1 MASGSLGGRTT
12 YNSSYQSIGI
22 NWSSSTNISNNT
34 SQLSISLFWN
44 TSNSSKR
51 WDTVAAR
58 DAYIKVYVNGVET
71 YSDNFSM
78 RFDCDPYPSIPYVFR
93 TYSCTIYH
101 NADGTPPVVQI
112 AAYANGTAKSSGTN
126 WGPGKSYVDAQS
138 IYLDTIPRASSF
150 SFSGTTLGSNT
161 HVSISRAS
169 SSFTHRVKYVMG
181 DITQNYTD
189 IGTVCD
195 FTRPY
200 TDAQQ
205 FASNSASGTGSIT
218 VITYN
223 GGAEIGRT
231 SKNIVMTLPDN
242 NDTKPVMNSETVIS
256 DSITEI
262 ETKFGAFIQ
271 NKSKPQFTFDYSGR
285 YGANISEYS
294 VSINDKIYTSSS
306 NSVIVDEIRDS
317 GSINYTYKIKDTR
330 GRITNGNGIISVVEY
345 NNPQISTSIE
355 RTSAGNSAS
364 VQLNVSITA
373 LNNLNDKSVAI
384 KYKPHLET
392 NYYSINVPFDEGE
405 YTMDKTISVPIS
417 ENLSYDFYVQAIDFF
432 GEEDTVIIPIS
443 TVFDLLHFSADG
455 ESIAVGKRVER
466 ENCFEIGMDLYYKG
480 MSIDDYIRQIINER
494 NDD

>member
-1 MASGSLGGRTT
+1 MAV
-12 YNSSYQSIGI
+12 
-22 NWSSSTNISNNT
+22 SSSISGYEHTVNVSNNT
-34 SQLSISLFWN
+34 SKVHVDFSITTDSKTWN
-44 TSNSSKR
+44 NEGT
-51 WDTVAAR
+51 AYY
-58 DAYIKVYVNGVET
+58 YIKCNGQNT
-71 YSDNFSM
+71 GNINF
-78 RFDCDPYPSIPYVFR
+78 
-93 TYSCTIYH
+93 TIGKGKTKTFSADFGPFTH
-101 NADGTPPVVQI
+101 NADGSMGAVEI
-112 AAYANGTAKSSGTN
+112 EGYANLNVPNGTTTSKSSVGM
-126 WGPGKSYVDAQS
+126 S
-138 IYLDTIPRASSF
+138 TIPRASDF

-169 SSFTHRVKYVMG
+169 NSFTHRVKYVMG
-181 DITQNYTD
+181 DIVQNYTN
-189 IGTVCD
+189 IGTSCD

-218 VITYN
+218 VITYS
-223 GGAEIGRT
+223 GGTEIGRK

-256 DSITEI
+256 DSMTAIA
-262 ETKFGAFIQ
+262 TKFGAFIQ

-294 VSINDKIYTSSS
+294 VSISDKIYTSSS
-306 NSVIVDEIRDS
+306 HSVIVDEIRDS

-330 GRITNGNGIISVVEY
+330 GRITNGSGIISVVEY
-345 NNPQISTSIE
+345 INPQITANIE

-392 NYYSINVPFDEGE
+392 NYYSVNVPFDEGE
-405 YTMDKTISVPIS
+405 YTINKTISVPIS
-417 ENLSYDFYVQAIDFF
+417 ENLSYDFYVQAVDFF

-455 ESIAVGKRVER
+455 ESIAIGKRVER
-466 ENCFEIGMDLYYKG
+466 ENCMEIGMDLYYKG
-480 MSIDDYIRQIINER
+480 MSIDDYIRQIIDER